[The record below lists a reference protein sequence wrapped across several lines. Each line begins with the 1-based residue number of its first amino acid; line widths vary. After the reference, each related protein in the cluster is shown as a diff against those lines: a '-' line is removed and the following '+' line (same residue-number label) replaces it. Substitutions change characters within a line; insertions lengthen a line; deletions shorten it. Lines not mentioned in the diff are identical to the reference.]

1 MAVQDT
7 LDAVAGLVCILGGGG
22 LMYWRWRQG
31 RKAIK
36 AAGTVPAIAIT
47 TPSKSERSQGPR
59 RPGNQLAILDAEQL
73 FQHTGT
79 WGSVEKIRTRLGFT
93 TENFERDVLGLLC
106 NVAEF
111 VQLLPGSESH
121 HHAQP
126 GGLLIH
132 LLDVAAYALSLRE
145 GYKLPQ
151 GASPEEQIRLGPVWS
166 YGVLVAALL
175 HDIGKPVADVVVQL
189 YGADPSR
196 SLAQWSGLAGS
207 MVDASASAPPNR
219 SVTHYTVEFP
229 APEERDYTAHQRLP
243 IALLHALVP
252 RSSMQWLS
260 TDPTLMA
267 ELVACL
273 EGSAKQPGVLAELIT
288 KADSASV
295 AANLRNGSRVRFA
308 SARQPPLIER
318 LMKGL
323 RALVSEGFVA
333 MNRPGAGAFVDP
345 DGLHIWM
352 VAGVVANETRKVLEQ
367 REEKSTGAAGLPSDN
382 TRFFDTWAEYGVLV
396 QPPSEFGRGS
406 VWWIR
411 LVQDE
416 WDQVLSCLKFPLD
429 KLYAPGQDRPQPF
442 AGTVTPVD
450 PKTATKAAAV
460 DEPVEPGSQA
470 ELDTTGADGLMG
482 AALNQSV
489 PGVQPSAG
497 TPNNPVVMD
506 VDDPFGLGLGQS
518 SNEPMAGPVSD
529 GDTVAASTRSPST
542 TTTFSR
548 LKPEDAPGLVPGK
561 DDGLLDPYT
570 APLPLEPTQ
579 QSQQSPAGS
588 ASAAGPASSEKPKL
602 SRSAA
607 HSGPATLAQAS
618 TAATA
623 DDDGFLDD
631 SQSVQAAASLVTKP
645 ARAVQAMPVGPRPA
659 FKTAPGAKPRP
670 NADRFMAWL
679 QQGLGSGELAYNES
693 DAVVHFVAEGML
705 LVSPRAFKVYLETN
719 PFIGE
724 VGNSKDALRALQLEV
739 QKAGYVGG
747 NPREKGNFHYWRV
760 RQSDGTESSSVITTY
775 LIPNPQSFIRP
786 VPAPNELLQRCE
798 RPIKP
803 IRSERKNP

>member
-1 MAVQDT
+1 MSL
-7 LDAVAGLVCILGGGG
+7 LDLGSTVLGVACCSAGAYLIFR
-22 LMYWRWRQG
+22 RWRQG
-31 RKAIK
+31 PSPSAHVSKA
-36 AAGTVPAIAIT
+36 PAT
-47 TPSKSERSQGPR
+47 TTSPTNAPSSISR

-229 APEERDYTAHQRLP
+229 APEARDYTAHQKLP

-267 ELVACL
+267 ELVASL
-273 EGSAKQPGVLAELIT
+273 ESSANQPGVLAELIT
-288 KADSASV
+288 KADGASV

-323 RALVSEGFVA
+323 RALVSEGLVA

-460 DEPVEPGSQA
+460 EDPMEPGNQA
-470 ELDTTGADGLMG
+470 QLDPTGADGLMG
-482 AALNQSV
+482 VALNQSV
-489 PGVQPSAG
+489 PALQAG
-497 TPNNPVVMD
+497 AETPNTPAAMD

-518 SNEPMAGPVSD
+518 SDEPMAGPVSD
-529 GDTVAASTRSPST
+529 GNAVAANTRSSSA

-548 LKPEDAPGLVPGK
+548 LKPEDAPGLLPGN
-561 DDGLLDPYT
+561 DGGLLDPYAT
-570 APLPLEPTQ
+570 PLPLEP
-579 QSQQSPAGS
+579 SQQSKAGS
-588 ASAAGPASSEKPKL
+588 ASVSTAVPETSEKPKPN
-602 SRSAA
+602 RSAA
-607 HSGPATLAQAS
+607 HSMPAPSGQAS

-631 SQSVQAAASLVTKP
+631 AQSVQAAASLATKP
-645 ARAVQAMPVGPRPA
+645 ARAIQAMPVGPKPA

-693 DAVVHFVAEGML
+693 DAVVHFVADGML

-719 PFIGE
+719 PFLGD

-760 RQSDGTESSSVITTY
+760 RQSDGTESPRVITTY

-803 IRSERKNP
+803 DRSERKHP

>member
-1 MAVQDT
+1 MNL
-7 LDAVAGLVCILGGGG
+7 LDMGSLVVGVTCCATGGYIIVRKWRRGRDVDSAGAPPSEPTPGASVVASS
-22 LMYWRWRQG
+22 RSS
-31 RKAIK
+31 
-36 AAGTVPAIAIT
+36 
-47 TPSKSERSQGPR
+47 TP
-59 RPGNQLAILDAEQL
+59 RPGNHLPILDAGQL
-73 FQHTGT
+73 FHRTGT
-79 WGSVEKIRTRLGFT
+79 WGTVEKIRTRLGFT
-93 TENFERDVLGLLC
+93 PENFERDVLVLLR

-132 LLDVAAYALSLRE
+132 LLDVAAHALSLRE

-151 GASPEEQIRLGPVWS
+151 GGSPEDQIRLGPVWS
-166 YGVLVAALL
+166 YGVLVGALL

-207 MVDASASAPPNR
+207 MVDASSSAAPNR
-219 SVTHYTVEFP
+219 TVTHYTVDFP
-229 APEERDYTAHQRLP
+229 ASEARDYAAHQKLP

-260 TDPTLMA
+260 TDPALMA
-267 ELVACL
+267 ELVGCL
-273 EGSAKQPGVLAELIT
+273 ESSDKQPGVLAELIT

-323 RALVSEGFVA
+323 RTLAAEGLVA

-345 DGLHIWM
+345 DGEHIWM

-416 WDQVLSCLKFPLD
+416 WDQVLSCLKFPLA

-442 AGTVTPVD
+442 SGTVTPVD
-450 PKTATKAAAV
+450 PKSATKSAAV
-460 DEPVEPGSQA
+460 DGALNPAGQA
-470 ELDTTGADGLMG
+470 QLDATGAEDSVGTALDQPFSNALLSAEG
-482 AALNQSV
+482 TSPPAA
-489 PGVQPSAG
+489 
-497 TPNNPVVMD
+497 MD

-518 SNEPMAGPVSD
+518 SDVPMAGPVSGDDSAQD
-529 GDTVAASTRSPST
+529 GKRVSSPSS
-542 TTTFSR
+542 TFSR
-548 LKPEDAPGLVPGK
+548 LKPDDAPGLVPGS
-561 DDGLLDPYT
+561 DGGLLDPFS
-570 APLPLEPTQ
+570 APLSSAPSR
-579 QSQQSPAGS
+579 SQASVD
-588 ASAAGPASSEKPKL
+588 SAAAPAMREPSQ
-602 SRSAA
+602 SA
-607 HSGPATLAQAS
+607 TV
-618 TAATA
+618 AAA
-623 DDDGFLDD
+623 DDDGFLDEA
-631 SQSVQAAASLVTKP
+631 QSVQAAASLATRP
-645 ARAVQAMPVGPRPA
+645 ARAVQAMPVGPKPA

-679 QQGLGSGELAYNES
+679 QQGLGSGELGYNES
-693 DAVVHFVAEGML
+693 DAVVHFVADGML

-719 PFIGE
+719 PFLGE

-739 QKAGYVGG
+739 QKSGYVGG
-747 NPREKGNFHYWRV
+747 NPRDKGNFHYWRV
-760 RQSDGTESSSVITTY
+760 RQADGTESSSVITTY

-786 VPAPNELLQRCE
+786 VPAPNELLQRTE

-803 IRSERKNP
+803 DRSDRRTL